1 MDKRKGAETLKEKQL
16 REVLKAERKR
26 QNKSRLQV
34 ARRAGVCENTV
45 LAFENHPKYNSTF
58 RTAEGIAR
66 ALGYKI
72 VWTLERLDK

>member
-1 MDKRKGAETLKEKQL
+1 MNETGL
-16 REVLKAERKR
+16 RTTLKAERKR

-45 LAFENHPKYNSTF
+45 LAFENHPKYNTTF

-66 ALGYKI
+66 ALGYRI
-72 VWTLERLDK
+72 VWTLERADK

>member
-1 MDKRKGAETLKEKQL
+1 MKEKQL

-26 QNKSRLQV
+26 QNKSHLQV

-45 LAFENHPKYNSTF
+45 LAFENDANYNTTF

-66 ALGYKI
+66 ALGYRI

>member
-1 MDKRKGAETLKEKQL
+1 MTETGL
-16 REVLKAERKR
+16 RTTLKAERER

-45 LAFENHPKYNSTF
+45 LAFENHPKYNTTF
-58 RTAEGIAR
+58 RTAEGIAK
-66 ALGYKI
+66 ALGFRI

>member
-1 MDKRKGAETLKEKQL
+1 MNETGL
-16 REVLKAERKR
+16 RTTLKAERER

-45 LAFENHPKYNSTF
+45 LAFENHPKYNTTF
-58 RTAEGIAR
+58 RTAEGIAK
-66 ALGYKI
+66 ALGFRI

>member
-1 MDKRKGAETLKEKQL
+1 MLFTYCDVMNERGL
-16 REVLKAERKR
+16 RTTLKAERKR

-45 LAFENHPKYNSTF
+45 LAFENHPKYNTTF

-66 ALGYKI
+66 ALGYRI
-72 VWTLERLDK
+72 VWTLERADK

>member
-1 MDKRKGAETLKEKQL
+1 LKEKQL

-45 LAFENHPKYNSTF
+45 LAFENHPKINTTF

-66 ALGYKI
+66 ALGYRI
-72 VWTLERLDK
+72 VWTLEKVDK

>member
-1 MDKRKGAETLKEKQL
+1 MNETGL
-16 REVLKAERKR
+16 RTTLKAERKR

-45 LAFENHPKYNSTF
+45 LAFENHPKYNTTL
-58 RTAEGIAR
+58 RTAEGIAK
-66 ALGYKI
+66 ALGFRI

>member
-45 LAFENHPKYNSTF
+45 LAFENHPKYNATF

-66 ALGYKI
+66 ALGYRI

>member
-1 MDKRKGAETLKEKQL
+1 MNETGL
-16 REVLKAERKR
+16 RTTLKAERKR

-45 LAFENHPKYNSTF
+45 LAFENHAKYNSTF

-66 ALGYKI
+66 ALGYRI
-72 VWTLERLDK
+72 VWTLEKVDK

>member
-1 MDKRKGAETLKEKQL
+1 MNETGL
-16 REVLKAERKR
+16 RTTLKAERKR

-45 LAFENHPKYNSTF
+45 LAFENHPKYNTTL

-66 ALGYKI
+66 ALGFRI